1 MVDIIRII
9 IIISFSVIIS
19 SCSIIQ
25 FNSDSILEQDKIQL
39 KYQEA
44 IEYYNNEKYSKAKDL
59 FKYIIL
65 QSMGSK
71 IALESEFYLSES
83 LYNLKEYEEALY
95 GYDNY
100 ARSSQNL
107 ELIEL
112 SRFRLCQ
119 CSYNLTSDYNKD
131 QVATIDA
138 IEKIDF
144 FLEDYPSSKYYL
156 EAKSL
161 KYELEYKLA
170 KKEYESAV
178 LYMKLQEYDA
188 ALIYLFE
195 VLNNY
200 TLIENDRI
208 SLEEATNNN
217 YNDFLRDLRDNV
229 RVMIIYGYLLNNKQ
243 DMAKQFYQLE
253 IDSFYNEELKNKAE
267 SLLNEKIGKL
277 DRWKDI
283 YFGISK

>member
-1 MVDIIRII
+1 MVNIIRAII
-9 IIISFSVIIS
+9 IFSFSIIIS
-19 SCSIIQ
+19 SCSIIK
-25 FNSDSILEQDKIQL
+25 FNSDSISEQDKIQSS
-39 KYQEA
+39 YEDG
-44 IEYYNNEKYSKAKDL
+44 IEFYNNEKYSKAKDL
-59 FKYIIL
+59 FKYVIL
-65 QSMGSK
+65 HSMGSK
-71 IALESEFYLSES
+71 LALESEFYLSES

-100 ARSSQNL
+100 ARSSQDL
-107 ELIEL
+107 DLIEL

-119 CSYNLTSDYNKD
+119 CSYSLTSDYNKD
-131 QVATIDA
+131 QTATIDA

-144 FLEDYPSSKYYL
+144 FLEDYPSSIYYQ

-161 KYELEYKLA
+161 KYELQYRLA
-170 KKEYESAV
+170 KKEYESAI

-200 TLIENDRI
+200 TLVGNDKI
-208 SLEEATNNN
+208 SLQQEVSDNN
-217 YNDFLRDLRDNV
+217 YNVLLDNI
-229 RVMIIYGYLLNNKQ
+229 RVMIIYAYLLSNKK
-243 DMAKQFYQLE
+243 DMAEQFHQLE
-253 IDSFYNEELKNKAE
+253 INNFHSEKLKNKAE
-267 SLLNEKIGKL
+267 NLLNDKTGKF